1 MPIYT
6 IKDLTF
12 DEIPK
17 LMIGKKFHF
26 TANCEFLPDFDIVAT
41 VKSVR
46 IRNGIEAMIETS
58 SSHGNT
64 FTIAGNMK
72 GLKAELLS

>member
-1 MPIYT
+1 MVYT

-26 TANCEFLPDFDIVAT
+26 TANCELFPDFDLTAT
-41 VKSVR
+41 VKSVK
-46 IRNGIEAMIETS
+46 IRNGVEAMIETVTPRNS
-58 SSHGNT
+58 T
-64 FTIAGNMK
+64 FTIAGNMR
-72 GLKAELLS
+72 GLKAELAH

>member
-1 MPIYT
+1 MVYT

-12 DEIPK
+12 DEISK

-26 TANCEFLPDFDIVAT
+26 TANCEFLPDFDLIAI
-41 VKSVR
+41 VKSVK
-46 IRNGIEAMIETS
+46 IRNGVEAMIETVTS
-58 SSHGNT
+58 RNST

-72 GLKAELLS
+72 GLKAELVH